1 MNQPPA
7 QDIRTGDVTPVSA
20 VRLVKSGMI
29 ERMTSRNGPTAEVAP
44 RTPRRAEA
52 CHRAGMNENPHVQDD
67 QDDFDEYLAASA
79 ERYRASTERF
89 NGMLTN
95 VLNSAHAEMD
105 QMYKSIGD
113 TIRNLEKAHAA
124 GEIEVTD
131 EQGFADVLENLRAI
145 ERNPVQVPR
154 PEDVVVEP

>member
-1 MNQPPA
+1 MNGNP
-7 QDIRTGDVTPVSA
+7 QDQAD
-20 VRLVKSGMI
+20 
-29 ERMTSRNGPTAEVAP
+29 
-44 RTPRRAEA
+44 
-52 CHRAGMNENPHVQDD
+52 QD
-67 QDDFDEYLAASA
+67 DDFDEYLAASA

-95 VLNSAHAEMD
+95 VLNSVHADMD
-105 QMYKSIGD
+105 QMYAGLGD

-124 GEIEVTD
+124 GEIEMTD
-131 EQGFADVLENLRAI
+131 DDAFAEVLENLRAI

>member
-1 MNQPPA
+1 
-7 QDIRTGDVTPVSA
+7 
-20 VRLVKSGMI
+20 
-29 ERMTSRNGPTAEVAP
+29 
-44 RTPRRAEA
+44 
-52 CHRAGMNENPHVQDD
+52 MNENPHD
-67 QDDFDEYLAASA
+67 QDDDFDDYLAASA

-89 NGMLTN
+89 NGMLTDI
-95 VLNSAHAEMD
+95 LNSAHAEMD
-105 QMYKSIGD
+105 QMYKSNGD

-131 EQGFADVLENLRAI
+131 ERGFADVLENLRAI

>member
-44 RTPRRAEA
+44 RTSRRAGA
-52 CHRAGMNENPHVQDD
+52 CHRAGMNENRHDQD
-67 QDDFDEYLAASA
+67 DDFDEYLAASA
-79 ERYRASTERF
+79 ERYRTSTERF
-89 NGMLTN
+89 NGMLTD
-95 VLNSAHAEMD
+95 VLNSAHADMD

>member
-1 MNQPPA
+1 
-7 QDIRTGDVTPVSA
+7 
-20 VRLVKSGMI
+20 
-29 ERMTSRNGPTAEVAP
+29 
-44 RTPRRAEA
+44 
-52 CHRAGMNENPHVQDD
+52 MNENPHD
-67 QDDFDEYLAASA
+67 QDDDFDAYLAASA
-79 ERYRASTERF
+79 ERYRTSTERF
-89 NGMLTN
+89 NGMVTD

-124 GEIEVTD
+124 GEIEVTN
-131 EQGFADVLENLRAI
+131 EQGFADVLEGLRAI

>member
-1 MNQPPA
+1 MNGNP
-7 QDIRTGDVTPVSA
+7 QDQA
-20 VRLVKSGMI
+20 
-29 ERMTSRNGPTAEVAP
+29 
-44 RTPRRAEA
+44 
-52 CHRAGMNENPHVQDD
+52 D
-67 QDDFDEYLAASA
+67 QDDDVDEYLAASA
-79 ERYRASTERF
+79 ERYRASTDRF

-95 VLNSAHAEMD
+95 ALNSAHADMD

-131 EQGFADVLENLRAI
+131 EQAFADVLENLRAI
-145 ERNPVQVPR
+145 ERHPVQVPR

>member
-1 MNQPPA
+1 MS
-7 QDIRTGDVTPVSA
+7 R
-20 VRLVKSGMI
+20 
-29 ERMTSRNGPTAEVAP
+29 RNGPTAEVAP
-44 RTPRRAEA
+44 RTSRRAGA
-52 CHRAGMNENPHVQDD
+52 CHRAGMNENPLDQADQD
-67 QDDFDEYLAASA
+67 DDFDEYLAESA

-95 VLNSAHAEMD
+95 VLNSVHADMD
-105 QMYKSIGD
+105 QMYAGLGD

-131 EQGFADVLENLRAI
+131 DDAFAEVLENLRAI